1 MARVFRAP
9 RWAAVRTR
17 KEAAVRVA
25 KRGPRRSEP
34 VRETALRRVGDYRCK
49 RLGTYCAQRIYAG
62 PGIAPSGDRSRS
74 CANRWGRWLARLAD
88 WSRLAVGCARARL
101 KTDVTDRDPRTRA
114 ELEVRR
120 VYEPSRLAAAYVAA
134 AYARVVPRR
143 QRPAGSSS
151 PLTAVSPVADVRAE
165 TMAAEAWRAG

>member
-1 MARVFRAP
+1 M
-9 RWAAVRTR
+9 
-17 KEAAVRVA
+17 RVA

-34 VRETALRRVGDYRCK
+34 VRETALRRVRDYRCK
-49 RLGTYCAQRIYAG
+49 RLGAYCAQRIYAG
-62 PGIAPSGDRSRS
+62 PGIAPSGDGSRS

-88 WSRLAVGCARARL
+88 WSRLAVGCARPRL

-134 AYARVVPRR
+134 AYAQVVPRR
-143 QRPAGSSS
+143 QRPARSSLS
-151 PLTAVSPVADVRAE
+151 SALTSVSGVVDVRVE
-165 TMAAEAWRAG
+165 MVEAGARRAG